1 MTPAASSLGLLR
13 LARRM
18 RPRAWIPTGVDDAP
32 LQLID
37 LVDGRSSINQRHL
50 RRQGL
55 AGWQNDTTAGLLSTW
70 ELTAKPGLFLDVGAN
85 AGVYSLLCRLL
96 WPSIQA
102 IAFEPAPET
111 LSAGL
116 RWAEANGVDIV
127 FEQTAVSDTNG
138 RAPLHLSSK
147 SDASHSLVAG
157 FRKCSQ
163 TLDVDLITLD
173 TYVQREGIAP
183 TVLKIDVEQ
192 HELSVL
198 RGARGTLEQFQPVIV
213 MEVLKSAASKEA
225 QRLLADLGY
234 RSHRLGHRDRLYWP
248 GQIPAQWEET
258 FRGWL
263 RAVNRCVPA
272 GRR

>member
-1 MTPAASSLGLLR
+1 MRPAASGPRVLR

-18 RPRAWIPTGVDDAP
+18 RARAWIPTGVDDAP

-50 RRQGL
+50 RRRGL
-55 AGWQNDTTAGLLSTW
+55 AGWQNATTAGLLTTW
-70 ELTAKPGLFLDVGAN
+70 ELTPKPGLFLDVGAN

-102 IAFEPAPET
+102 IAFEPSPKT
-111 LSAGL
+111 LGAGL
-116 RWAEANGVDIV
+116 RWAEANDVEVV
-127 FEQTAVSDTNG
+127 FEQAAVSDADG
-138 RAPLHLSSK
+138 RAPLYLSSK

-157 FRKCSQ
+157 FRKSSQ

-173 TYVQREGIAP
+173 TYVQREGIVP

-198 RGARGTLEQFQPVIV
+198 RGAREILAQYQPAIV
-213 MEVLKSAASKEA
+213 MEVLKTAASKEA
-225 QRLLADLGY
+225 QSLLTDLGY
-234 RSHRLGHRDRLYWP
+234 RSHRLGPRDRLYWP
-248 GQIPAQWEET
+248 GQIPARWDET

-263 RAVNRCVPA
+263 RAVDRCVPA
-272 GRR
+272 GRG